1 MDARWKHPFTCII
14 AGPTGCGK
22 STFVTRMLRHATAMI
37 DPPPEQITWC
47 YGEWQEAYATMDLSH
62 VRFEEGLPTAA
73 MFDPTTRNLI
83 VIDDLMA
90 ETDER
95 VTTLFTKK
103 SHHRNTSVLYLV
115 QNLFP
120 KNKESRTISLN
131 SQYMVVFKNPR
142 DASQMTTLARQMYP
156 GRGKSCKRRLK
167 TPRRYRTGI
176 YWSISNRTRPR
187 ICVCARPSFQT
198 TTCSTCTYRRYKRPD
213 AWIVSSFAPCL
224 RS

>member
-1 MDARWKHPFTCII
+1 MHAALVSYAIMDARWKHPFTCIV

-22 STFVTRMLRHATAMI
+22 STFVTRMLRHAAAMI
-37 DPPPEQITWC
+37 DPPPEHITWC
-47 YGEWQEAYATMDLSH
+47 YGEWQEAYATTNLGH

-142 DASQMTTLARQMYP
+142 DASQMATLARQMYP
-156 GRGKSCKRRLK
+156 GRGKFVQEAFKDATAVPYGYLLVDLKQDTPEDMRL
-167 TPRRYRTGI
+167 RTTI
-176 YWSISNRTRPR
+176 
-187 ICVCARPSFQT
+187 F
-198 TTCSTCTYRRYKRPD
+198 PD
-213 AWIVSSFAPCL
+213 DGVQYVYLPKV
-224 RS
+224 